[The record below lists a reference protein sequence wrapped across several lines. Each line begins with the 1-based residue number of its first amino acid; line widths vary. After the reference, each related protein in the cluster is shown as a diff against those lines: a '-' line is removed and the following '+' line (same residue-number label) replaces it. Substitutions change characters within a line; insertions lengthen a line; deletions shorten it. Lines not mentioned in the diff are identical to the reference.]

1 MSTIKGV
8 AGKSSLAAPH
18 NLIPTCKTSDE
29 GKEKAII
36 CINPIERI
44 NFKGGRWEFSQRRN
58 PTFPHKKKKEKE
70 KTSNVPKRGS
80 VKTGREEEVDW
91 TEPNLNRAMDEW
103 GVLEMI
109 KYRNPTKFI
118 RKMAMS
124 CHGNPSIN
132 DAGLYTEGQAYIYG
146 ISVLNQWGNSKKVS
160 NLKEAWRW
168 M

>member
-1 MSTIKGV
+1 M
-8 AGKSSLAAPH
+8 
-18 NLIPTCKTSDE
+18 
-29 GKEKAII
+29 
-36 CINPIERI
+36 
-44 NFKGGRWEFSQRRN
+44 SQR
-58 PTFPHKKKKEKE
+58 
-70 KTSNVPKRGS
+70 RGS